1 MAADAHDDD
10 WTTILREEV
19 LWLLRTLG
27 VISLSLAVG
36 RLITYLTRG
45 GGIDLSLL
53 QGNWQQQ
60 VDAALRERET
70 TQRNPSTQDKEHDS

>member
-1 MAADAHDDD
+1 MATDEHHDD

-60 VDAALRERET
+60 VDAALRERKAAQQPHSHE
-70 TQRNPSTQDKEHDS
+70 DKENDS

>member
-1 MAADAHDDD
+1 MAADEQNDD

-27 VISLSLAVG
+27 VIALSLAVG

-70 TQRNPSTQDKEHDS
+70 TQRNPSTQDKEHDA